1 MTILSPMDLSG
12 IFPPIS
18 TPFDRAGEL
27 AHTALS
33 ANLERWN
40 EYDLAGYV
48 VLGSNGEA
56 PYLSED
62 ERLRVLETA
71 RGAIPPGK
79 RMIAGTG
86 CESTRATIRMTR
98 EAARLGADAAIV
110 LTPAYYQPEMT
121 GDVLVRH
128 FWAVADESPIPVL
141 LYNVPK
147 FTGVDMDAATVA
159 RASQHA
165 NVIGIKDSS
174 GNVAKLAEIVRLARP
189 GFQVLVGTA
198 SVLFAGLAVGAVGG
212 VVALSLV
219 APQPAIDIWQ
229 LHRAGHWDEAAALQR
244 RMLPVNAAVTT
255 RFGVPGL
262 KAALDMLGYYGGP
275 VRAPLVELDP
285 GKREQVRAVLEEASL
300 LPSG

>member
-62 ERLRVLETA
+62 EKLRVLETA

-219 APQPAIDIWQ
+219 APQQAIDIWQ
-229 LHRAGHWDEAAALQR
+229 LHQAGRWDEAAALQR

-275 VRAPLVELDP
+275 VRPPLVELDP
-285 GKREQVRAVLEEASL
+285 GKREQVRAVLEEAGL